1 MHFGTRWAP
10 AKSSTYR
17 LLEQSELQGSV
28 LELKHQC
35 ASSFQSPNKVDT
47 LELSLSVPPANQ
59 WKGPQYKMEFHAT
72 IVNQL

>member
-35 ASSFQSPNKVDT
+35 APSFLSPNKVDT
-47 LELSLSVPPANQ
+47 SELSLNVAPANQ
-59 WKGPQYKMEFHAT
+59 WEVPQYKREFHAT
-72 IVNQL
+72 MVRQF